1 MKCCALGVTQR
12 RSSVLTRI
20 TTIAVLVAGVAMAGP
35 VEAAPIDSHVVGCLA
50 GACTAAPDG
59 GPVAV
64 DPLGFTLDAF
74 WGPEVIVLDENP
86 AGGHWNMRVLY
97 QFTGTHTGLE
107 HMGAITLLDAA
118 GLPIGALNVQFDD
131 LNPLQQAN
139 YEIFGPLD
147 QPFSVYGFQLA
158 PSDGSGVDTMDW
170 VSVTFF
176 PATAPAVPEPAL
188 ALLVG
193 LGALL
198 VVARRL
204 WRGRSRGPRTARVR

>member
-1 MKCCALGVTQR
+1 MTCCAPGVTPAR
-12 RSSVLTRI
+12 RASRLTRI
-20 TTIAVLVAGVAMAGP
+20 ITAAAAIVAAATAAP
-35 VEAAPIDSHVVGCLA
+35 LATAAPIESHVVGCVA

-59 GPVAV
+59 GPVVV
-64 DPLGFTLDAF
+64 DPLGFTLEAF

-86 AGGHWNMRVLY
+86 PGGHWNMRVLY
-97 QFTGTHTGLE
+97 QFSGAHNGLE
-107 HMGAITLLDAA
+107 HMGAITLLDAG
-118 GLPIGALNVQFDD
+118 GLPIAALNVQFDD

-147 QPFSVYGFQLA
+147 QPFSIYGFQLA
-158 PSDGSGVDTMDW
+158 DSDGSGVDTMDW

-193 LGALL
+193 LGAVAFL
-198 VVARRL
+198 ARRL
-204 WRGRSRGPRTARVR
+204 WRGRSRARVP